1 MKKDGEREHPVG
13 MLEAKLEGM
22 KAENY
27 VELSQDVKAQFPEA
41 DKSQGENDYT
51 SPRCV
56 RVKQGQR
63 KTTIRETI
71 ETLRKG
77 AEAEQKANFSIAT
90 TARR

>member
-51 SPRCV
+51 L
-56 RVKQGQR
+56 
-63 KTTIRETI
+63 T
-71 ETLRKG
+71 
-77 AEAEQKANFSIAT
+77 
-90 TARR
+90 